1 MTCALEARGFTLTY
15 PGAKQHVFAPLD
27 FAIEPG
33 EVVALRGDS
42 GAGKSS
48 LLLCACGLIGPPHKA
63 SGFAGTPAGSI
74 EAEIAGEILLFG
86 RPPRAYTRIE
96 LTQTVGMVFQNP
108 ETQLFCGTAEL
119 EVAFGLENLCIPRDE
134 MRVRVREIFDTAG
147 IERSKAACPPQAW
160 SGGQKQLLAL
170 AAVLALRPKL
180 LLLDE
185 ALSQLDSE
193 SAQRMAGVLR
203 KLKDAGQAMLFVDH
217 DDARCGFAHR
227 EIWL

>member
-15 PGAKQHVFAPLD
+15 PGMEKPVFQPLD
-27 FAIEPG
+27 FAIAPG
-33 EVVALRGDS
+33 ETVALRGES

-48 LLLCACGLIGPPHKA
+48 LLLCACGVIP
-63 SGFAGTPAGSI
+63 GSI

-86 RPPRAYTRIE
+86 RPPGEYTRIE
-96 LTQTVGMVFQNP
+96 LTRTVGMVFQNP
-108 ETQLFCGTAEL
+108 ETQLFCGTVEL
-119 EVAFGLENLCIPRDE
+119 EVAFGLENLCVPRDE
-134 MRVRVREIFDTAG
+134 MRPRVRDALEMAG
-147 IERSKAACPPQAW
+147 LWERREDAPSVL

-185 ALSQLDSE
+185 ALSQLDGQFY
-193 SAQRMAGVLR
+193 ARMMGVLQQLR
-203 KLKDAGQAMLFVDH
+203 AEGQTMLFADH
-217 DDARCGFAHR
+217 DDARCALADR